1 MKITIS
7 CAGTFHATL
16 MANDFSERKIE
27 TTILSSAPRP
37 YFGALARDVS
47 VNFVPQPFAIFTS
60 LSGIRFPS
68 SVTHTDILIYD
79 RIASLRLS
87 PCDLF
92 VGWAYLSL
100 NTAKRAKRLG
110 AAFALERS
118 CPHVDFQQQ
127 LLREE
132 AAKLGFDFKEEPQ
145 WFLER
150 QCEEYSLADH
160 ILVPSK
166 YSADTFPVEL
176 RDKIIVAPLYARLK
190 SPPPAK
196 RPGGGKIFTVGVVGG
211 DTLRKGYLYLLQ
223 AWKKLNLPNAVLRL
237 RAQRGFDQFP
247 VLREL
252 ADQCPNLEFVDYVKD
267 MNEFYQGCDLF
278 VLPSVDD
285 GFGMALLEAMANGVA
300 SIATTRCGAVEL
312 LKDREDIYLVKPFD
326 ADEIALAIDRLYRDP
341 EYRLHLGNSGRETV
355 AGMLSGS
362 SPVHYHEALNKL
374 FN

>member
-1 MKITIS
+1 M
-7 CAGTFHATL
+7 
-16 MANDFSERKIE
+16 MANDFAERRIE

-37 YFGALARDVS
+37 YFGALACDVA
-47 VNFVPQPFAIFTS
+47 VNFVPQPFAIFS
-60 LSGIRFPS
+60 RLSGFRFPS
-68 SVTHTDILIYD
+68 GVTYADILLYD
-79 RIASLRLS
+79 TIASLRLS
-87 PCDLF
+87 RCDLF

-110 AAFALERS
+110 AKFAVERA
-118 CPHVDFQQQ
+118 CPHVDFQQH

-132 AAKLGFDFKEEPQ
+132 AAKLGFAFKEEPQ
-145 WFLER
+145 WFKER
-150 QCEEYSLADH
+150 QWEEYKLADY
-160 ILVPSK
+160 ILVPSR
-166 YSADTFPVEL
+166 YSADTFSGEL
-176 RDKIIVAPLYARLK
+176 RDKVIIAPLYARLK

-196 RPGGGKIFTVGVVGG
+196 RPGGGKTFTVGVVGG

-237 RAQRGFDQFP
+237 RAMRGFDEFP

-252 ADQCPNLEFVDYVKD
+252 AGQCANLEFVDYVKD
-267 MNEFYQGCDLF
+267 MNDFYQTCDLF

-285 GFGMALLEAMANGVA
+285 GFGMALFEAMANGVP

-312 LKDREDIYLVKPFD
+312 LRDRKDVYLVKPCD
-326 ADEIALAIDRLYRDP
+326 PNEIAAAIDRLYRDP
-341 EYRLHLGNSGRETV
+341 EYRLHLGDSGRQTV
-355 AGMLSGS
+355 VGMLSGS